1 MFLQPV
7 LRTNMT
13 KEAEQA
19 DFDLAAPVPP
29 GDMPAAY
36 VPASFDAYLVSA
48 RMRHAGCRA
57 DTKSKLQSAYDAPA
71 PNSNATL

>member
-1 MFLQPV
+1 
-7 LRTNMT
+7 MT

-19 DFDLAAPVPP
+19 EQPDFDLAASVPSA
-29 GDMPAAY
+29 DMSAAY

-48 RMRHAGCRA
+48 RMHHAGSRP
-57 DTKSKLQSAYDAPA
+57 DTKSKLQSPYDAPA